1 MTVTAAKILT
11 ADTVPKY
18 LEERWDEITKEMGTD
33 SLSLDGVEVKAIQG
47 GNVNYA
53 FCIVL
58 QDGKTIFLKQV
69 SPHKKTGG
77 HIGTRLYFAIVQ
89 PSSSPE
95 IPSLLNDNRHRNSL
109 LYLVPMVFH

>member
-1 MTVTAAKILT
+1 
-11 ADTVPKY
+11 
-18 LEERWDEITKEMGTD
+18 
-33 SLSLDGVEVKAIQG
+33 VEVKAIQG

-77 HIGTRLYFAIVQ
+77 HIGTRLYFAMKQ
-89 PSSSPE
+89 FTSPE
-95 IPSLLNDNRHRNSL
+95 IPSLLNDNRHRNL
-109 LYLVPMVFH
+109 LPFLVPMVFH